1 MRGRHF
7 NSFYGGGQ
15 TKQDRAPKSTTTEE
29 PFNLRF
35 DQFPLRL
42 REGPWSWVAFVA
54 LGGVAAVTGFC
65 LHEARGG
72 WPPDDGPA
80 AALAPWRAR
89 TRLATAAYGVG
100 LLLVMFRT
108 VGAWPLASYTMVSWS
123 LTTAR
128 ALLLL
133 GGCRRAAAYL
143 RCASLTQNAITVLL
157 WWGAIAP
164 AIYVSLPTA
173 AQRAAFARFNRTPFL
188 VSVHLL
194 NLPLAVVDHAL
205 EPRLLTVADFAASL
219 TLGFAYLLFYLGV
232 LDRRGVHFY
241 IVLSP
246 RTPLCGVVYGLILAI
261 YYGIFRLVNRQ
272 TLAYFP
278 ELAPGLGR

>member
-7 NSFYGGGQ
+7 QSFYGGGPP
-15 TKQDRAPKSTTTEE
+15 KPDRSATEE

-42 REGPWSWVAFVA
+42 REGPWSRVAFVA
-54 LGGVAAVTGFC
+54 LAGVAAITGAC
-65 LHEARGG
+65 LREARGV

-89 TRLATAAYGVG
+89 ARAAAAAYGVG

-108 VGAWPLASYTMVSWS
+108 VGAWPLASYTMLSWT

-128 ALLLL
+128 GLLLL

-143 RCASLTQNAITVLL
+143 RCASLTQNAITVVL

-164 AIYVSLPTA
+164 AIYVALPTA
-173 AQRAAFARFNRTPFL
+173 KQRAAFARFNRTPFL

-194 NLPLAVVDHAL
+194 NLPLAVLDHAL
-205 EPRLLTVADFAASL
+205 EPRVLTAADFAASL
-219 TLGFAYLLFYLGV
+219 ALGFAYLLFYLGV

-246 RTPLCGVVYGLILAI
+246 RTPLCGLVYGVILAI
-261 YYGIFRLVNRQ
+261 YYGLFRLVNRQ
-272 TLAYFP
+272 TLLYFP
-278 ELAPGLGR
+278 ELAP